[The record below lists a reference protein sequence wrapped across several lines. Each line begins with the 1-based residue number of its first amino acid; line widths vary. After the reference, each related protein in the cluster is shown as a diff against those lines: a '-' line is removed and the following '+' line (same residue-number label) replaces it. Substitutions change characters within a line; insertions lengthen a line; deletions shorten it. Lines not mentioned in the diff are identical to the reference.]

1 MAPEQA
7 EREGEEEGIL
17 EATRSTDG
25 GRRRRR
31 RVCLYAIFDYFY
43 VCVSV
48 CLGMSVCVSVC
59 VYAWVCYCVCVCVC

>member
-1 MAPEQA
+1 MEECVGARAGRERERE

-31 RVCLYAIFDYFY
+31 RRRVCLYAIFDYFY
-43 VCVSV
+43 VCV
-48 CLGMSVCVSVC
+48 
-59 VYAWVCYCVCVCVC
+59 